1 MKEGEKAFLS
11 LPSFLMWNFKKA
23 NNLKLKFGLQGVY
36 KTIFFKIAGK
46 SFNRFVFFYLNLQLV
61 NIRQTLPRYLL

>member
-23 NNLKLKFGLQGVY
+23 NKLKLKFDLQGVY
-36 KTIFFKIAGK
+36 KTIFFKIGGK
-46 SFNRFVFFYLNLQLV
+46 SFNRFVFFYLK
-61 NIRQTLPRYLL
+61 